1 MPTYDFK
8 CDKCNSQ
15 VEMHMTYDATSLPVC
30 SECGSTMTKNYTPP
44 AVIFRGGG
52 WGGQ

>member
-15 VEMHMTYDATSLPVC
+15 VEMHFAYDAVHAPVC
-30 SECGSTMTKNYTPP
+30 TECGGTMTKNYTPP
-44 AVIFRGGG
+44 AVHFRGGG